1 MFFPQI
7 QWHPDDK
14 LYGAYEKQSKKSRH
28 GLKAVFTVYPPISL
42 RIFRHLLKTLWLEG
56 PTDSQKSYTPEN
68 KGGTWKKPVA
78 TSIYKTSICVFEPFV
93 FGVQTNQYSKTL
105 IYLPGN

>member
-68 KGGTWKKPVA
+68 KGGT
-78 TSIYKTSICVFEPFV
+78 
-93 FGVQTNQYSKTL
+93 
-105 IYLPGN
+105 